1 MNMSPDISEIA
12 PAFLKAQ
19 AEMESAEKN
28 QINPFYKSKYAD
40 LASIIEACKS
50 ALNNNAIMVL
60 QPIAGM
66 TVETILIHSSGQWF
80 SSSTPIV
87 AKALNDPQ
95 ALGSA
100 ITYAC
105 RYALQSICVIP
116 REDDDGNLAV
126 LESSDAVRKQV
137 LGILNRLDVDES
149 LLPKFIE
156 YKFKKESITTPEWQQ
171 LRSMLASKQGELK
184 FKEWVSNENLNHKEA

>member
-19 AEMESAEKN
+19 AEMGSAEKN

-40 LASIIEACKS
+40 LSSIIDACKS

-60 QPIAGM
+60 QPIDGM

-105 RYALQSICVIP
+105 RYALQSICTIP
-116 REDDDGNLAV
+116 REDDDGNQATI
-126 LESSDAVRKQV
+126 ESSDAVKKQV
-137 LGILNRLDVDES
+137 LGILTRLEVDES
-149 LLPKFIE
+149 IIPKLTQH
-156 YKFKKESITTPEWQQ
+156 KFKKEPESITTQEWQQ
-171 LRSMLASKQGELK
+171 LRSMLASKQGESK
-184 FKEWVSNENLNHKEA
+184 FKEWVSTQ